1 MMIRGGGGRRWGGG
15 IRSMWDVDVDV
26 DVEVDEG
33 NEAKT
38 LW

>member
-1 MMIRGGGGRRWGGG
+1 MMIRGGGRRWGGG
-15 IRSMWDVDVDV
+15 IRSMWDVDVEV
-26 DVEVDEG
+26 DVDEG